1 LLPAV
6 AGTDNGC
13 NATCAESVVTKNIV
27 FVLHGIGQY
36 TDGWIDMES
45 CAVPALKKAARSYS
59 FFEGK
64 SLDSFVEFVPILYD
78 DVFERILK
86 HWADLGEGLSSSI
99 PLMPKFAKQVNDL
112 MKQADED
119 RWSLKSGADVA
130 LYWGFRLFQQRVVLR
145 VLAQI
150 STRVADTIG
159 ATSLMP
165 EYHVLAHSMG
175 TAVAHDAL
183 HHLGTESWLAQLRKA
198 PLDDPDGDAARVDRA
213 EYLDG
218 HSRFAEIRN
227 NPFDPRTFKFSSITM
242 LSNVSGLIH
251 PSANPYE
258 SIVRPGSAT
267 DHGAY
272 ATNYF
277 NVNHKFDPIAL
288 LGNFRMPAGWAFANG
303 LDLQLDH
310 LVGNVEQIHDAAH
323 YISHPEVHLR
333 LLTQYVDSYAPTA
346 DDVSQAAA
354 FQNKNGIKNQAAGA
368 AKSFLKGEVGPLGE
382 LVSKLKILAKLAE
395 E

>member
-1 LLPAV
+1 MVGAHR
-6 AGTDNGC
+6 G
-13 NATCAESVVTKNIV
+13 ESVVTKNIV

-45 CAVPALKKAARSYS
+45 CAVPALKKAAKSYS
-59 FFEGK
+59 FFENR

-78 DVFERILK
+78 DVFERIMQ
-86 HWADLGEGLSSSI
+86 HWADLGEGLSSSV
-99 PLMPKFAKQVNDL
+99 PLMPKFAKKVVDL
-112 MKQADED
+112 MKQAGDD
-119 RWSLKSGADVA
+119 KWTLKTGADVA

-159 ATSLMP
+159 AGPVMP

-183 HHLGTESWLAQLRKA
+183 HHLGTESWLAQLKKA
-198 PLDDPDGDAARVDRA
+198 EFSDADADAAKADRA

-218 HSRFAEIRN
+218 HGRFAQLRD
-227 NPFDPRTFKFSSITM
+227 NPFNPRTFKFSSITM

-251 PSANPYE
+251 PSASPYE

-267 DHGAY
+267 DHNAY

-277 NVNHKFDPIAL
+277 NVNHKFDPISL
-288 LGNFRMPAGWAFANG
+288 IGNFEMPAGWEFANG
-303 LDLQLDH
+303 FDLELDH

-323 YISHPEVHLR
+323 YISHPNVHLR
-333 LLTQYVDSYAPTA
+333 LLTQYVDSYSPTA
-346 DDVSQAAA
+346 DDVSQVEA
-354 FQNKNGIKNQAAGA
+354 FQNKNGIKPQSLNA
-368 AKSFLKGEVGPLGE
+368 AKSFLKGDVGPLGE
-382 LVSKLKILAKLAE
+382 LVSKLKILSRLVE